1 MSGQT
6 VILRGPEQRRLAM
19 GIIARAPD
27 NAVVNVR
34 EEKRT
39 LDQNALL
46 WAILSDVARAKP
58 DGRVHPAETWKALF
72 MNACGH
78 ETKFEIGLTG
88 EPFPVG
94 FRSSRMNKSQMSE
107 LVEFIYSWGS
117 ERGVKWSEPEER
129 KAT

>member
-1 MSGQT
+1 
-6 VILRGPEQRRLAM
+6 
-19 GIIARAPD
+19 
-27 NAVVNVR
+27 
-34 EEKRT
+34 
-39 LDQNALL
+39 
-46 WAILSDVARAKP
+46 
-58 DGRVHPAETWKALF
+58 